1 MPNQCKICRRE
12 YTPEPR
18 VKLRRGSE
26 QGLCPDCLFL
36 CRRQNQLEGPE
47 KTILRSLHEHLVRQG
62 AADEKSF
69 VRWNDIPSPAMRN
82 PPKFWSESIFGFF
95 LKRWY
100 VVTYIAGGNR
110 ERVAAFGTKLH
121 AVFAP
126 GADDADRLEFPF
138 DAGHL
143 RFHVAGIVEVKRP
156 ENNPDVRQFQ
166 VTVSF

>member
-18 VKLRRGSE
+18 VKLRGGKE

-47 KTILRSLHEHLVRQG
+47 KTILRILHEHLVREG
-62 AADEKSF
+62 VADDKSF
-69 VRWNDIPSPAMRN
+69 VRWSDIPSPAMRN

-110 ERVAAFGTKLH
+110 ERVDVFGKNLHVAFTQGS
-121 AVFAP
+121 
-126 GADDADRLEFPF
+126 DDKPLDFPF
-138 DAGHL
+138 DSGHL
-143 RFHVAGIVEVKRP
+143 RFHVGGITEVKRP
-156 ENNPDVRQFQ
+156 ENTPSVRQFQ
-166 VTVSF
+166 VSVLF

>member
-12 YTPEPR
+12 FAPDPR
-18 VKLRRGSE
+18 VRLRGGKE
-26 QGLCPDCLFL
+26 EGLCPDCLFL

-110 ERVAAFGTKLH
+110 EQVAAFSRKLQD
-121 AVFAP
+121 VFAP
-126 GADDADRLEFPF
+126 GADDKQLDFPF
-138 DAGHL
+138 DPGHL
-143 RFHVAGIVEVKRP
+143 RFHVGGVVEVKRP
-156 ENNPDVRQFQ
+156 ENNPSVRQFQ

>member
-1 MPNQCKICRRE
+1 MSSQCKICRRE
-12 YTPEPR
+12 YVPDPR

-47 KTILRSLHEHLVRQG
+47 KTILRRLHEHLVRQG

-69 VRWNDIPSPAMRN
+69 VRWKDIPSPAM
-82 PPKFWSESIFGFF
+82 PTPSKFWSESIFGFF

-100 VVTYIAGGNR
+100 AVTYIVGRNR
-110 ERVAAFGTKLH
+110 ERCDAFGKNLH
-121 AVFAP
+121 AAFAP
-126 GADDADRLEFPF
+126 GADDDRLEFPF

-143 RFHVAGIVEVKRP
+143 RFHVAGIVEVKHP
-156 ENNPDVRQFQ
+156 ENLPSVRQFQ
-166 VTVSF
+166 ITVSF

>member
-1 MPNQCKICRRE
+1 MD
-12 YTPEPR
+12 PR
-18 VKLRRGSE
+18 VKLRGGRE

-47 KTILRSLHEHLVRQG
+47 KQILRILHEHLVRQG
-62 AADEKSF
+62 IADKKSF
-69 VRWNDIPSPAMRN
+69 VPWNNMPSLAMPN

-100 VVTYIAGGNR
+100 AVTYIAGGNR
-110 ERVAAFGTKLH
+110 ERVASFGKDLH

-126 GADDADRLEFPF
+126 GADADRLDFPF

-143 RFHVAGIVEVKRP
+143 RFQVAGIVEEKRP
-156 ENNPDVRQFQ
+156 ENNPSVRQFR